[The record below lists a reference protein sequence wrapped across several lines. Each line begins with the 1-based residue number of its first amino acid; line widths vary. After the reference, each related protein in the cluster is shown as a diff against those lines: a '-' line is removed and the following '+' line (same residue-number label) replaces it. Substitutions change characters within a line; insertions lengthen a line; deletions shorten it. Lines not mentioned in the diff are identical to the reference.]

1 MESVSAFCA
10 QQNGFLEFE
19 ICERTAHGEDSLEAR
34 RLVSYKKNKQ
44 LPWGVE
50 RRYEFIEFRLYW
62 QGRINR
68 GDLIDTFGVSTQQA
82 SLDLNTYLQQAKRA
96 FSYDTRKR
104 TYIRG
109 KHFKP
114 RYWTPDAQE
123 YFAQL
128 RAVDQGLVSEHQSW
142 ISVFPG
148 FGATPTPARGVAP
161 ETLRDVLAVIREPAA
176 LQVTYQS
183 MSRPEPTAR
192 WIEPHALAFDGF
204 RWHARAFCQN
214 DKVFKDF
221 LLSRIV
227 EVGEQ
232 GPATAKPSA
241 DEAWQ
246 TEVVLEIGPHP
257 ELSDTQ
263 RRAIEMDYGMEEGRA
278 QIPVRRALLF
288 YALKRLGLDTGPTVR
303 PPNEQQIVLTNA
315 DDVFGALGRPVP
327 W

>member
-1 MESVSAFCA
+1 VT
-10 QQNGFLEFE
+10 
-19 ICERTAHGEDSLEAR
+19 R
-34 RLVSYKKNKQ
+34 KKGKQ
-44 LPWGVE
+44 LNWGVE
-50 RRYEFIEFRLYW
+50 RRYEFIEFRLFW

-68 GDLIDTFGVSTQQA
+68 GDLMDAFGVSTQQA
-82 SLDLNTYLQQAKRA
+82 SIDLNAYIDQAKRNLV
-96 FSYDTRKR
+96 YDKRLR
-104 TYIRG
+104 TYLRG

-114 RYWTPDAQE
+114 KYLKPDAEE
-123 YFAQL
+123 YFAQI
-128 RAVDQGLVSEHQSW
+128 RAVDQGLVSAEQSW
-142 ISVFPG
+142 ISYFPS
-148 FGATPTPARGVAP
+148 FGAAPTPVRGVAA
-161 ETLRDVLAVIREPAA
+161 ETLRDVLSAIHDRSA

-183 MSRPEPTAR
+183 MSRPEPSAR
-192 WIEPHALAFDGF
+192 WIEPHAIAFDGF
-204 RWHARAFCQN
+204 RWHVRAFCQN
-214 DKVFKDF
+214 DAVFKDF

-227 EVGEQ
+227 EVGDTQ
-232 GPATAKPSA
+232 PATADPNS
-241 DEAWQ
+241 DEAWH